1 MRKQHCACAVTLVL
15 GLFFA
20 SSSAQQAKVTR
31 YVRYALKGTMSYGIL
46 EGENIRPVTGNI
58 FEDPEPASTTVRLA
72 DVRLMT
78 PCQPSKVIAVA
89 LNYKSNLG
97 DKAPAAHPELFAK
110 LTSSLVGPEDLILLP
125 TDSTNAHY
133 GGALVIVVGRRAKNI
148 SPAEAPRYIF
158 GVTAGNDLS
167 ERGWE
172 QSDLQWFRARSSDTF
187 GPVGPVI
194 AQGLNYDDLLVQTR
208 VNGEV
213 RQSERTRNLVF
224 NTSAIVS
231 YVSKYVTLQPGDLIF
246 TGTPGETKA
255 IKSGD
260 VIEVEV
266 EGVGVLRNK
275 AVRVHQ

>member
-1 MRKQHCACAVTLVL
+1 MRKQQCACAVTLVL
-15 GLFFA
+15 GLFTA
-20 SSSAQQAKVTR
+20 SSSAQQNVTR

-78 PCQPSKVIAVA
+78 PCQPSKVIAVG

-97 DKAPAAHPELFAK
+97 DKAPAAYPGLFAK
-110 LTSSLVGPEDLILLP
+110 LTSSIVGPEDLILLP
-125 TDSTNAHY
+125 LDAKNPHY
-133 GGALVIVVGRRAKNI
+133 GGELVIVIGRRGKNI
-148 SPAEAPRYIF
+148 TLAEAPRYIF
-158 GVTAGNDLS
+158 GVTAGNDVS
-167 ERGWE
+167 ERDWE

-194 AQGLNYDDLLVQTR
+194 ARGLNYDNLLVQTR
-208 VNGEV
+208 INGEV
-213 RQSERTRNLVF
+213 RQSERTSNLVF
-224 NTSAIVS
+224 NTSAIIS
-231 YVSKYVTLQPGDLIF
+231 YISKYVTLQPGDLIF

-255 IKSGD
+255 IKPGD
-260 VIEVEV
+260 VVEVEV

-275 AVRVHQ
+275 AVRVHN